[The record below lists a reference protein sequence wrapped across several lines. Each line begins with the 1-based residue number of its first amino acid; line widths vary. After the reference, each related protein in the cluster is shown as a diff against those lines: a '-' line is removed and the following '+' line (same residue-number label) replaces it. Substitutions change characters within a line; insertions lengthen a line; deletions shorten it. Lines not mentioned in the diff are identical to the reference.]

1 MLGYEAPA
9 RGVRRWNSLLPA
21 LALVLA
27 SLPILVLFG
36 WLIYSS
42 FFERVEGLRPVGD
55 FTFDNWRFLWAPET
69 VPQLGGRSIIPLTFN
84 TFIFAAAVS
93 LIVVLISSMA
103 GYALSRLS
111 FPGRRTF
118 LASVLL
124 LHSFPSVTLLIATF
138 IVLRALGLYDQ
149 LIGVILVKAAFELPF
164 GVWIMK
170 GFFDTIPWDLEM
182 AALVDGA
189 SRFGTWWR
197 VMLPLVRPGLL
208 ALGLLSFVQG
218 WNEFLLPFVFMPSGS
233 QETLSTLVRSIL
245 GEGRFVDYGV
255 LTAVGLY
262 YVLPILILFFVAQD
276 RLMRIYGGGL
286 KG

>member
-1 MLGYEAPA
+1 
-9 RGVRRWNSLLPA
+9 
-21 LALVLA
+21 
-27 SLPILVLFG
+27 
-36 WLIYSS
+36 
-42 FFERVEGLRPVGD
+42 
-55 FTFDNWRFLWAPET
+55 
-69 VPQLGGRSIIPLTFN
+69 VPQLGGRSIIALTLN
-84 TFIFAAAVS
+84 TLIFAAAVS
-93 LIVVLISSMA
+93 LLVVLISSMA
-103 GYALSRLS
+103 GYALSRVS
-111 FPGRRTF
+111 FPGRRAF
-118 LASVLL
+118 LGGVLL

-170 GFFDTIPWDLEM
+170 GFFDTVSWDLEM

-189 SRFGTWWR
+189 GRVRTWWR

-245 GEGRFVDYGV
+245 GEGRFVDYGL

-262 YVLPILILFFVAQD
+262 YVAPVLILFFIAQD
-276 RLMRIYGGGL
+276 RLLRVYGGGL